1 MREKQYTLFKA
12 ATAYKELEHDT
23 KCNAEKVETLRGLY
37 HKTKQERDHAL
48 VLNENLKEEAKQNK
62 KMMKEIR
69 LQLQKDNE
77 TLQCISEHR
86 DKMKSNIQVLKG
98 MLQEYQV
105 ESETKSLRQDALDL
119 LSLKDRLVKDYEI
132 SISKMQQNEVLGVV
146 EDLVHRM

>member
-1 MREKQYTLFKA
+1 MQHEKM
-12 ATAYKELEHDT
+12 
-23 KCNAEKVETLRGLY
+23 ETLKGLH
-37 HKTKQERDHAL
+37 HKTKEERDHAL
-48 VLNENLKEEAKQNK
+48 VLNENLKEEAKQNE

-98 MLQEYQV
+98 MLQEYQE
-105 ESETKSLRQDALDL
+105 ESVRQKSLRRDALDL

-132 SISKMQQNEVLGVV
+132 SINKMHQNEILAVL
-146 EDLVHRM
+146 EDLVYRVTAHFHSACGSP